1 VSWKQHLRA
10 AGRQTAEAA
19 RDLAGKAKDRAD
31 ELAADN
37 ERAQASRRIAET
49 AAARTTAA
57 IGRAR
62 NTLDDGLGRA
72 GRTQAGRRVGQ
83 TTRSTARTI
92 RELPG
97 LSAVVDTIMEKNG
110 VDELRE
116 RVANDPA
123 DPMACIHLAAALQR
137 AERDLRTYAT
147 ARVLV
152 NPGSLVLR
160 QTFRAAAG
168 LDARSDE
175 PAQTRLLRR
184 AFGLTKQ
191 RLAADQADAGAL
203 HALARIFLMQ
213 RQPHHAVKFAK
224 KAAACDPE
232 QAALPLVTLARAYL
246 DLGQTRPARRAAEM
260 ATRQGMTLGYQIL
273 AATTGTPRPQ
283 GAASSVR
290 AEAQLLARITSED
303 QRRYDG
309 VAYTTSEISRAVV
322 SRQREKTR
330 TLSTTVAGGAR
341 QFQQTVAD
349 RFRAAPSQ
357 VTEPDRTTSERGES
371 DGT

>member
-10 AGRQTAEAA
+10 AGRQGAEAA
-19 RDLAGKAKDRAD
+19 RDLAEKAKDRAE

-37 ERAQASRRIAET
+37 ERAQASRRVAEN

-57 IGRAR
+57 MGRVR
-62 NTLDDGLGRA
+62 STLDESLGRA
-72 GRTQAGRRVGQ
+72 GRTQAGRRVGE
-83 TTRSTARTI
+83 TTRTTARTI

-116 RVANDPA
+116 RVANDPV

-137 AERDLRTYAT
+137 AERDLRSYAA

-168 LDARSDE
+168 LDAQSDE

-184 AFGLTKQ
+184 AFGLAKQ
-191 RLAADQADAGAL
+191 RLAADQADAGAF
-203 HALARIFLMQ
+203 HALARIYLMQ

-232 QAALPLVTLARAYL
+232 QAGLPLARAYL
-246 DLGQTRPARRAAEM
+246 ELGQTRPARRAAEM

-283 GAASSVR
+283 GPASSVR
-290 AEAQLLARITSED
+290 AEAQLLTRITSED

-330 TLSTTVAGGAR
+330 TLSTTVADGAR

-349 RFRAAPSQ
+349 RLRAAPTQ
-357 VTEPDRTTSERGES
+357 TNEPDLTTSERGES
-371 DGT
+371 DRT